1 MWEAEDEK
9 GQGWT
14 MLPVGG
20 GGGCR
25 NRGLLRV
32 APPPGKGNR
41 HVLTMRAETC
51 LCSGVKREI
60 ERDGD

>member
-1 MWEAEDEK
+1 
-9 GQGWT
+9 